1 MSNLTPAEF
10 PKSSKNT
17 ESVSQTEST
26 IQVPKSRIDQIIKF
40 ATIRMAKKIA
50 PIDWITPNLISYLSA
65 ILGGLVS
72 GVFIY
77 QQQFLLAVPWI
88 IISGIL
94 DNLDGDLAREKN
106 LTSASGEILDSV
118 LDRYVDFCLIAALI
132 LVDTD
137 QNLVPGLMALLGT
150 SLVPYIRARSEAAGK
165 STVTSIGDRTMRTI
179 LIILGLLTQQI
190 FGLLIGL
197 AIISNIAA
205 LHRFIVAIRDQN

>member
-10 PKSSKNT
+10 SESSENT

-26 IQVPKSRIDQIIKF
+26 IQVPKSGIDQMIKF
-40 ATIRMAKKIA
+40 ATVLMAKNLA
-50 PIDWITPNLISYLSA
+50 TIDWITPNLISYLSA
-65 ILGGLVS
+65 ILGGLVA
-72 GVFIY
+72 GGFIY
-77 QQQFLLAVPWI
+77 QQQFLLAVPWM

-106 LTSASGEILDSV
+106 LASASGEILDSV

-132 LVDTD
+132 LVDVD
-137 QNLVPGLMALLGT
+137 KNLVPGLLALLGT

-165 STVTSIGDRTMRTI
+165 STVASIGDRTMRTI
-179 LIILGLLTQQI
+179 LIILGVLTQQV
-190 FGLLIGL
+190 FGLLILL

-205 LHRFIVAIRDQN
+205 LHRFIVAIRD